1 MAEVTIRFRFNR
13 KTGQKDMVISYESED
28 DALPHEHERDHRA
41 LAEQLLGRKLD
52 DDVGDIIVERVTK
65 KQPANEQ
72 APEQETARKGQ
83 KEKG

>member
-1 MAEVTIRFRFNR
+1 
-13 KTGQKDMVISYESED
+13 MVISYESED

-41 LAEQLLGRKLD
+41 LAEQLLGQKLD

-65 KQPANEQ
+65 KQSA
-72 APEQETARKGQ
+72 EQEHQETLGERKAQ